1 MRKYTALASSLLALA
16 AAPAFAGG
24 YVAPVVDV
32 EPVVVTPAPIIA
44 AWTGG
49 YVGANLNYGKTNS
62 VTQAYGGFPEGL
74 STRPDGAS
82 AALRGGYDWQRGN
95 GVFGL
100 GAEYNFGKYED
111 DIKFTQG
118 VNGDA
123 STDTRGEAR
132 LKNLGMIFVRAGYAF
147 NDQTMAYGL
156 LGYSHGKAE
165 VEGTLFDVAFSESE
179 TVKGPTLGI
188 GAEHRFNENW
198 SGYAEYAHTRF
209 GTVGNLNEK
218 LKLDQVKLGV
228 NFRF

>member
-1 MRKYTALASSLLALA
+1 MRKFTALASSLLALA

-49 YVGANLNYGKTNS
+49 YVGANLNYGKTN
-62 VTQAYGGFPEGL
+62 TLEWGDAL
-74 STRPDGAS
+74 SARPDGANG
-82 AALRGGYDWQRGN
+82 ALRAGYDWQRGN

-100 GAEYNFGKYED
+100 GAEYNFTKYKD
-111 DIKFTQG
+111 DIT
-118 VNGDA
+118 VEGDVF
-123 STDTRGEAR
+123 GESR
-132 LKNLGMIFVRAGYAF
+132 LKDLGMVFVRAGYAF

-156 LGYSHGKAE
+156 LGYSHGKLE
-165 VEGTLFDVAFSESE
+165 LSDGFDSVSE
-179 TVKGPTLGI
+179 TVKGPTVGI

-209 GTVGNLNEK
+209 GTVDIVDQK
-218 LKLDQVKLGV
+218 VKLDQVKLGV

>member
-1 MRKYTALASSLLALA
+1 MIRTTALATSLAMLA
-16 AAPAFAGG
+16 AAPALAGG

-49 YVGANLNYGKTNS
+49 YVGANLNYGKTD
-62 VTQAYGGFPEGL
+62 TLDLGDGF
-74 STRPDGAS
+74 SARPDGANG
-82 AALRGGYDWQRGN
+82 ALRAGYDWQRGN

-100 GAEYNFGKYED
+100 GAEYNFTKYKD
-111 DIKFTQG
+111 DITG
-118 VNGDA
+118 VDGPD
-123 STDTRGEAR
+123 GEAR
-132 LKNLGMIFVRAGYAF
+132 LKDLGMVFARAGYAF

-156 LGYSHGKAE
+156 LGYSHGKLELAN
-165 VEGTLFDVAFSESE
+165 GTTISE

-209 GTVGNLNEK
+209 GTVDIVDQK
-218 LKLDQVKLGV
+218 VKLDQVKLGV

>member
-1 MRKYTALASSLLALA
+1 MMKMIRTTALATSLAMLA
-16 AAPAFAGG
+16 AAPALAGG

-32 EPVVVTPAPIIA
+32 EPVLVTPAPIIA

-62 VTQAYGGFPEGL
+62 INPTEGDSAFAY
-74 STRPDGAS
+74 STRPDGANG
-82 AALRGGYDWQRGN
+82 ALRAGYDWQRGN

-100 GAEYNFGKYED
+100 GAEYNFTKYKD
-111 DIKFTQG
+111 DL
-118 VNGDA
+118 
-123 STDTRGEAR
+123 TDDGEVVGESR
-132 LKNLGMIFVRAGYAF
+132 LKDLGMVFVRAGYAF

-156 LGYSHGKAE
+156 LGYSHGKMELGIDPVGDGPA
-165 VEGTLFDVAFSESE
+165 GFTLSE
-179 TVKGPTLGI
+179 TVKGPTVGI

-209 GTVGNLNEK
+209 GTVDIVDQK
-218 LKLDQVKLGV
+218 VKLDQVKLGV

>member
-1 MRKYTALASSLLALA
+1 MKMIRTTALATSLAMLA
-16 AAPAFAGG
+16 AAPALAGG

-49 YVGANLNYGKTNS
+49 YVGANLNYGKTD
-62 VTQAYGGFPEGL
+62 TLDWDDTL
-74 STRPDGAS
+74 SARPDGANG
-82 AALRGGYDWQRGN
+82 ALRAGYDWQRGN

-100 GAEYNFGKYED
+100 GAEYNFTKYKD
-111 DIKFTQG
+111 DITDSSITD
-118 VNGDA
+118 GDNVV
-123 STDTRGEAR
+123 GEAR
-132 LKNLGMIFVRAGYAF
+132 LKDLGMVFVRAGYAF

-156 LGYSHGKAE
+156 LGYSHGKLE
-165 VEGTLFDVAFSESE
+165 LSSDEGSVSE

-209 GTVGNLNEK
+209 GTVDIVDQK
-218 LKLDQVKLGV
+218 VKLDQVKLGV

>member
-1 MRKYTALASSLLALA
+1 MIRTTALATSLAMLA
-16 AAPAFAGG
+16 AAPALAGG

-62 VTQAYGGFPEGL
+62 INPTEGDEEVPGFPY
-74 STRPDGAS
+74 STRPDGANG
-82 AALRGGYDWQRGN
+82 ALRAGYDWQRGN

-100 GAEYNFGKYED
+100 GAEYNFTKYKDDLTDIED
-111 DIKFTQG
+111 E
-118 VNGDA
+118 VV
-123 STDTRGEAR
+123 GESR
-132 LKNLGMIFVRAGYAF
+132 LKDLGMVFVRAGYAF

-156 LGYSHGKAE
+156 LGYSHGKLELSGDDIA
-165 VEGTLFDVAFSESE
+165 LSE

-209 GTVGNLNEK
+209 GTVDIVDQK
-218 LKLDQVKLGV
+218 VKLDQVKLGV

>member
-16 AAPAFAGG
+16 VAPAFAGG

-49 YVGANLNYGKTNS
+49 YVGANLNYGKTNTLDLGEFS
-62 VTQAYGGFPEGL
+62 A
-74 STRPDGAS
+74 RPDGANG
-82 AALRGGYDWQRGN
+82 ALRAGYDWQRGN

-100 GAEYNFGKYED
+100 GAEYNFTKYKD
-111 DIKFTQG
+111 DIT
-118 VNGDA
+118 VGDGE
-123 STDTRGEAR
+123 TYGEAR
-132 LKNLGMIFVRAGYAF
+132 LKDLGMVFARAGYAF

-156 LGYSHGKAE
+156 LGYSHGKLE
-165 VEGTLFDVAFSESE
+165 LSVDDGSVSE
-179 TVKGPTLGI
+179 TVKGPTIGI

-209 GTVGNLNEK
+209 GTVDIVDQK
-218 LKLDQVKLGV
+218 VKLDQVKLGV

>member
-62 VTQAYGGFPEGL
+62 INPTEGDSAFAY
-74 STRPDGAS
+74 STRPDGANG
-82 AALRGGYDWQRGN
+82 ALRAGYDWQRGN

-100 GAEYNFGKYED
+100 GAEYNFTKYKD
-111 DIKFTQG
+111 DITF
-118 VNGDA
+118 GD
-123 STDTRGEAR
+123 DGPDGEAR
-132 LKNLGMIFVRAGYAF
+132 LKDLGMVFVRAGYAF

-156 LGYSHGKAE
+156 LGYSHGKLEDTE
-165 VEGTLFDVAFSESE
+165 VGSE
-179 TVKGPTLGI
+179 TVKGPTVGI

-209 GTVGNLNEK
+209 GTVDIVDQK
-218 LKLDQVKLGV
+218 VKLDQVKLGV